1 MAITDN
7 RTTRS
12 TRATYTRL
20 MKHVYAWLQVNYPD
34 SCEDGRI
41 LLPLNEDAVMTFVG
55 GLCEPA
61 WTRDKCRTA
70 ADIPEGTEE
79 PLSLS
84 YVKGYRSACVDA
96 YTRAGLIM
104 DQQLD
109 QNWITLLR
117 KFFCFIEVFDM

>member
-41 LLPLNEDAVMTFVG
+41 LLPLNEKKPEAVDEDDVSFVG
-55 GLCEPA
+55 
-61 WTRDKCRTA
+61 D
-70 ADIPEGTEE
+70 
-79 PLSLS
+79 
-84 YVKGYRSACVDA
+84 
-96 YTRAGLIM
+96 
-104 DQQLD
+104 
-109 QNWITLLR
+109 TLLIP
-117 KFFCFIEVFDM
+117 KKESSELSFVTGEE